1 LFLSRSSKYEAKTDR
16 VKASGN
22 AWHYRGEFTADFD
35 ESKAASASF
44 ENF

>member
-1 LFLSRSSKYEAKTDR
+1 

>member
-1 LFLSRSSKYEAKTDR
+1 
-16 VKASGN
+16 VNASGG
-22 AWHYRGEFTADFD
+22 AWQYIGEFTADFD